1 MSVKEKILRILEL
14 ALDIN
19 PPEIE
24 DIGVKKTA
32 VFVRW
37 SPHCTL
43 LEIDIHYGGWAKG
56 KSKDEQIEV
65 YTAPEISGHGNSIDY
80 AIRRLE
86 DILAE
91 EREKCKA
98 GDLNV

>member
-19 PPEIE
+19 SPEIE
-24 DIGVKKTA
+24 DIGVKQTA
-32 VFVRW
+32 VFVKW

-43 LEIDIHYGGWAKG
+43 LEIDIHYGGWVTG
-56 KSKDEQIEV
+56 KSQDERIDV
-65 YTAPEISGHGNSIDY
+65 YTAPEVSGIGNSIDY

>member
-19 PPEIE
+19 SPEIE
-24 DIGVKKTA
+24 GIGVKKTA

-43 LEIDIHYGGWAKG
+43 LEIDIHYGGWVTG

-65 YTAPEISGHGNSIDY
+65 YTAPEISGLGDSIDY
-80 AIRRLE
+80 AISRLE
-86 DILAE
+86 EILAE